1 MLDHEIDGGLRM
13 SSDSVT
19 LESVVER
26 AQADPLFRDQRE
38 RCEFYRELAIGK
50 ERFGEAEYRAV
61 PCGEY
66 PLADFPWDD

>member
-1 MLDHEIDGGLRM
+1 
-13 SSDSVT
+13 VT

-38 RCEFYRELAIGK
+38 RCEFYRELATGE
-50 ERFGEAEYRAV
+50 ERFGEAGYSAV